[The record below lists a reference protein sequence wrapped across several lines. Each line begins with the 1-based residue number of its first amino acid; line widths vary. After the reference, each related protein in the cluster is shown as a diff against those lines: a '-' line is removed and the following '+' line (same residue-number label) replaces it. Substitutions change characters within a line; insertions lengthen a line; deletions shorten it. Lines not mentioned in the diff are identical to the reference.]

1 MDLALSEKIATPTLR
16 AIEATCKQIVIGI
29 DFPNSFLKFEIKSKE
44 LGYVN

>member
-1 MDLALSEKIATPTLR
+1 MDLTEAEKVKPPKLR

-29 DFPNSFLKFEIKSKE
+29 DYEHSFLKFEIKSKE